1 MSNAVRLTT
10 TENEIEAE
18 ILCGMLRAEGIQ
30 CVQQP
35 TNYSADQSMGGG
47 LGGWREV
54 LVDEADLDRARKL
67 LPTQ

>member
-1 MSNAVRLTT
+1 MSDAVRLTT

-35 TNYSADQSMGGG
+35 TNSSADQSMGGG

>member
-1 MSNAVRLTT
+1 MSDAVRLTT

-18 ILCGMLRAEGIQ
+18 ILCRMLRAEGIQ
-30 CVQQP
+30 CIHQP

-54 LVDEADLDRARKL
+54 LVGESDLEDARRL
-67 LPTQ
+67 LPAE

>member
-1 MSNAVRLTT
+1 MNEAARLTMS
-10 TENEIEAE
+10 ENEIEAE

-30 CVQQP
+30 CVHRP
-35 TNYSADQSMGGG
+35 TNYSSDQSMGGG

-67 LPTQ
+67 LPAE